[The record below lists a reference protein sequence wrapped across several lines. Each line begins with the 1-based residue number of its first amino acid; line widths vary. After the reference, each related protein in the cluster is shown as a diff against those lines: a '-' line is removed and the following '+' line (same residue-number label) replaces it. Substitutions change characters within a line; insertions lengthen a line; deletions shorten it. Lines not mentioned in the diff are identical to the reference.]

1 MGGGGRGS
9 DTLLVRGGMGP
20 KKLWLH
26 LLEVEEA
33 VTSGIT

>member
-1 MGGGGRGS
+1 MGGGGEVV
-9 DTLLVRGGMGP
+9 TLLRGGMGP